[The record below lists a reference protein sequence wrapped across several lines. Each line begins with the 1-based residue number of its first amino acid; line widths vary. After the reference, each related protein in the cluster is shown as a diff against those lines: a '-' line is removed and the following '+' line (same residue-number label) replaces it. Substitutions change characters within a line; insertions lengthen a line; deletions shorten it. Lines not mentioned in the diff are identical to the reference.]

1 MAQVLAHANFNNM
14 FFSRIILVIYY
25 MCLYVLLC
33 DYLPLCVYYLG
44 LVDFC
49 SRIVIQSL
57 LDSMYFG
64 HLASKGKLVI
74 LLRILFFKFQWE

>member
-1 MAQVLAHANFNNM
+1 MAAGSSRNDEGIVEALSAMAQVLAHANFNNM

-44 LVDFC
+44 LVDFW
-49 SRIVIQSL
+49 SRIVI
-57 LDSMYFG
+57 
-64 HLASKGKLVI
+64 
-74 LLRILFFKFQWE
+74 